1 MKYEIF
7 ISYSRRD
14 YVDEN
19 ENIIPGSPV
28 KAVLDFLSENKIS
41 YWFDKEGIYSS
52 KEYAKLIVE
61 AIQDSRMM
69 LFIHSQ
75 HSNQSIHTPRE
86 VAEAFNSNK
95 PIVILKLDET
105 AFGVNFRY
113 YLNNLDY
120 TEYSKVDAMP
130 RLLNAIKK
138 VQIEE
143 EQKECERVKEAD
155 ETKRQITGFANRVEE
170 LRGQKVGLLREVY
183 SRLKCIAIETK
194 QCPVCGS
201 TQRINSEYCNTCGW
215 YFHSLTSILVDGE
228 ELVAQRNKNQI
239 LIAQNRWNTKPVV
252 AKLTLSQILLSN
264 KPKLIAGIVGGLIL
278 FFGACYLFNY
288 SEREQ
293 VKMLSASL
301 QHQIDM
307 SKHLTDTMQAL
318 IRDNFAQREMIEQ
331 KDSFIQTYLKE
342 VTFNIPFPVGSAR
355 LTLDSENEMKLRNAI
370 NDVKS
375 YDGTLVA
382 LEIEN
387 ATSPEGS
394 TIRNDELARARA
406 KAFSELIKPYLGDV
420 EINVVSKVHTWFDVA
435 DILRQQGHTKEAD
448 MIYALEGKSNDAI
461 GCEVRKNIALYNLAK
476 ETFSQLRYTTCKF
489 KMVHSSYAK

>member
-14 YVDEN
+14 YVDEY
-19 ENIIPGSPV
+19 ENIIPDSPV
-28 KAVLDFLSENKIS
+28 KGVLDFLSENKIS

-95 PIVILKLDET
+95 PIVILKLDEM

-183 SRLKCIAIETK
+183 SRLNCI
-194 QCPVCGS
+194 
-201 TQRINSEYCNTCGW
+201 
-215 YFHSLTSILVDGE
+215 
-228 ELVAQRNKNQI
+228 
-239 LIAQNRWNTKPVV
+239 
-252 AKLTLSQILLSN
+252 
-264 KPKLIAGIVGGLIL
+264 
-278 FFGACYLFNY
+278 
-288 SEREQ
+288 
-293 VKMLSASL
+293 
-301 QHQIDM
+301 
-307 SKHLTDTMQAL
+307 
-318 IRDNFAQREMIEQ
+318 
-331 KDSFIQTYLKE
+331 
-342 VTFNIPFPVGSAR
+342 
-355 LTLDSENEMKLRNAI
+355 
-370 NDVKS
+370 
-375 YDGTLVA
+375 
-382 LEIEN
+382 
-387 ATSPEGS
+387 
-394 TIRNDELARARA
+394 TI
-406 KAFSELIKPYLGDV
+406 F
-420 EINVVSKVHTWFDVA
+420 
-435 DILRQQGHTKEAD
+435 
-448 MIYALEGKSNDAI
+448 
-461 GCEVRKNIALYNLAK
+461 
-476 ETFSQLRYTTCKF
+476 
-489 KMVHSSYAK
+489 

>member
-1 MKYEIF
+1 MKYDVF

-19 ENIIPGSPV
+19 ENIIPSSPV
-28 KAVLDFLSENKIS
+28 KAVLDFLSEHEIS

-61 AIQDSRMM
+61 AILDSRMM

-75 HSNQSIHTPRE
+75 HSNESIHTPRE
-86 VAEAFNSNK
+86 VAEAFNNNK
-95 PIVILKLDET
+95 SIIILKLDET

-130 RLLNAIKK
+130 RLLNAIRK

-143 EQKECERVKEAD
+143 EQKECEREKDSV
-155 ETKRQITGFANRVEE
+155 ETKRQITGFVNRVEE
-170 LRGQKVGLLREVY
+170 LRGQKVGLLKEVY
-183 SRLKCIAIETK
+183 SRLKNIAIETK
-194 QCPVCGS
+194 QCPICGR
-201 TQRINSEYCNTCGW
+201 TQRINSEYCDTCGW
-215 YFHSLTSILVDGE
+215 YFQSLTSIFVDGE
-228 ELVAQRNKNQI
+228 ELVAQRNKKQI
-239 LIAQNRWNTKPVV
+239 LIAQERWNKKPVAV
-252 AKLTLSQILLSN
+252 KLTLSQILLSN
-264 KPKLIAGIVGGLIL
+264 KPKLIAGIICGLIL
-278 FFGACYLFNY
+278 FFGCCYLFNY

-301 QHQIDM
+301 QYQIDM

-387 ATSPEGS
+387 ATSPEGNA
-394 TIRNDELARARA
+394 IRNDELARARA

-420 EINVVSKVHTWFDVA
+420 EIKVSSKVHTWFDVA

-461 GCEVRKNIALYNLAK
+461 YMEIRKNVPLYELAR

-489 KMVHSSYAK
+489 KMVHSSYSK